1 MTAAGSKYK
10 KLTARF
16 PLLPIKNED
25 DRAAA
30 ERVQVELFS
39 RADDLDEDENTYLDL
54 LNVLV
59 RNYDK
64 VHHPYP
70 YLPATPLEVINFI
83 LEENNMKQADL
94 ARLLG
99 ISTGRASDIAN
110 GVREMSKAQ
119 IATFC
124 DQFHLDAAF
133 FLPKPKM
140 QSARAGV
147 SGSLMSRKPKTGAR
161 VAVTT
166 KSGIAGNSKTGGAG
180 KRIKSA

>member
-10 KLTARF
+10 RLTARF

-25 DRAAA
+25 DRAVA

-70 YLPATPLEVINFI
+70 YQPATPLEVLNFI

-110 GVREMSKAQ
+110 GVREMS
-119 IATFC
+119 
-124 DQFHLDAAF
+124 
-133 FLPKPKM
+133 
-140 QSARAGV
+140 
-147 SGSLMSRKPKTGAR
+147 
-161 VAVTT
+161 
-166 KSGIAGNSKTGGAG
+166 
-180 KRIKSA
+180 